1 MSAQPNGDDQL
12 TTSSDPRERLR
23 QIEQQMDALRHEQRV
38 GGPWYKRLDLW
49 LGILGVLVAVS
60 IPLYIAFS
68 ASQEQRHLTL
78 GYQGPVPWL
87 TLEGNQ
93 GSNEDLGIIF
103 GGSPVDTLGRLVI
116 SIQNT
121 GTGGITSDMF
131 PGGPLNFEIIGTGN
145 NSTEEPLLLRIVD
158 VSPRPQRA
166 AELTI
171 IGRNNPSSFTYKPGL
186 INEGNSVHLEVLL
199 STITDVVVKA
209 NGVIVDGD
217 ILFVGK
223 QAPPDE
229 GISVGDSLGQL
240 VDNAGGRAAL
250 GIIFGV
256 LTLLALVGLE
266 VWPETSIPPRPAFS

>member
-1 MSAQPNGDDQL
+1 MTNSPPAATHVKGCARSNNKWMPFD
-12 TTSSDPRERLR
+12 TSN
-23 QIEQQMDALRHEQRV
+23 V
-38 GGPWYKRLDLW
+38 WGGPWYKRLDLW